1 MAALPTV
8 PRAWSSVELPGY
20 REHPVS
26 ATYSAFDYLQLP
38 PIERKL
44 DDDLSWLREQSPV
57 RGSLGAP
64 AGSSDPVPARAA
76 TREQLDGLIGDRLIT
91 PPRSF
96 AIFIGDPVPRTRVR
110 STTLAYLDLGE
121 FLVDVAGGGSLIH
134 FLSDQQWVL
143 HWLLFVGVDGSQAVV
158 VTDVPFG
165 FADDEKTHRLFDPER
180 REAQVCAESF
190 SEFLYR
196 FWIENEIWL
205 RARDRKSEPPLTD
218 EQRAYAEHYL
228 R

>member
-1 MAALPTV
+1 M
-8 PRAWSSVELPGY
+8 
-20 REHPVS
+20 
-26 ATYSAFDYLQLP
+26 
-38 PIERKL
+38 
-44 DDDLSWLREQSPV
+44 
-57 RGSLGAP
+57 
-64 AGSSDPVPARAA
+64 
-76 TREQLDGLIGDRLIT
+76 
-91 PPRSF
+91 
-96 AIFIGDPVPRTRVR
+96 
-110 STTLAYLDLGE
+110 
-121 FLVDVAGGGSLIH
+121 DVAGGGSLIH